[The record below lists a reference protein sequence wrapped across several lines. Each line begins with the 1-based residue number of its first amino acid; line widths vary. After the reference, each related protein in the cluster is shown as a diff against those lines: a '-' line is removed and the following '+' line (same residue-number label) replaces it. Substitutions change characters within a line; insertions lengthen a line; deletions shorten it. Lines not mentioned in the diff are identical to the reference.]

1 MVVEEGGMEEEDGTV
16 VEAGTMVGGEAA
28 ITADMWAG
36 RFSTTAPPTAIHTMT
51 ATHTT
56 ATCLHMAL
64 SPSVDTVGADA
75 GGITTTAAVRP
86 CTI

>member
-56 ATCLHMAL
+56 ATL